1 MAAYGGYVAAQP
13 ADLSGIISNFGNKAI
28 AIQEAAKER
37 EDKKTLLEKQKEEKI
52 AARDEER
59 AYQEQQDVIRGA
71 EQSTIAGIKEVSDPT
86 AATGQQTYEG
96 LATGVTSGVA
106 DSIFKI
112 GEGIKSKQIN
122 PLQGKVAQQKLIKSY
137 KDFVSGKENF
147 SKGMAF
153 IKQQAPKQS
162 EIGKAL
168 GATYFSMGDMPFK
181 TFQVTPNQ
189 DLVIYDMDPVTL
201 QPVQDSAIPASTY
214 ANYQSFSDEEVDYN
228 KLLDG
233 FNVATRTAFESS
245 GPLSQKKITS
255 ESNNKDYIAAKDAF
269 ISQTIPSDMDVARFL
284 TQVDGYG
291 IKIQG
296 KQVKKPS
303 KQGDKENPTIKF
315 EITPAGIYVPIVT
328 DEMKDRAR
336 KSLSE
341 GIDARAKESQQVSRN
356 PNIIV
361 NTGGAKENKP
371 TETEQQRNAADRLAT
386 AITNDIQSGSINSS
400 NIKNFVLGLASDYD
414 VDPRKSKLIDL
425 GNGTKGIQII
435 ATNGKPNV
443 NFGQN
448 GIVSAYEDIVSYVP
462 KSQINRVLISD
473 QKKRGTRAPKETNPA
488 EVKIVTLE
496 MVKQK
501 LPEGATK
508 DQINAYVKQL
518 ESTGKY
524 KLKKP

>member
-37 EDKKTLLEKQKEEKI
+37 EDKKALLEKQKKERIE
-52 AARDEER
+52 ARDEER

-112 GEGIKSKQIN
+112 GEAIKSKQIN

-153 IKQQAPKQS
+153 IKEQAPKQS

-214 ANYQSFSDEEVDYN
+214 ANYQSFSDQEVDYN

-233 FNVATRTAFESS
+233 FNVATRTAFESA

-255 ESNNKDYIAAKDAF
+255 ESSNKDYIAAKDAF

-315 EITPAGIYVPIVT
+315 DITPAGVYIPIVT
-328 DEMKDRAR
+328 DDMKVRAR
-336 KSLSE
+336 KLLSE

-356 PNIIV
+356 PNITV
-361 NTGGAKENKP
+361 KTGGGMETYLAKEDLKEKRKMEPLLNKARITNDFFYNNDFGP
-371 TETEQQRNAADRLAT
+371 IKAA
-386 AITNDIQSGSINSS
+386 AITNGITQPTITDKTSYKILYGIPKGEKKIREIARFNNPREAHAYLTGKS
-400 NIKNFVLGLASDYD
+400 NIVEAAAEYDLADKYA
-414 VDPRKSKLIDL
+414 VENAIDL
-425 GNGTKGIQII
+425 KSSKTGLLN
-435 ATNGKPNV
+435 NV
-443 NFGQN
+443 N
-448 GIVSAYEDIVSYVP
+448 V
-462 KSQINRVLISD
+462 
-473 QKKRGTRAPKETNPA
+473 KKK
-488 EVKIVTLE
+488 
-496 MVKQK
+496 
-501 LPEGATK
+501 
-508 DQINAYVKQL
+508 
-518 ESTGKY
+518 
-524 KLKKP
+524 

>member
-37 EDKKTLLEKQKEEKI
+37 EDKKALLEKQKEERI

-112 GEGIKSKQIN
+112 GEAIKSKQIN

-153 IKQQAPKQS
+153 IKEQAPKQS

-233 FNVATRTAFESS
+233 FNVATRTAFESA

-255 ESNNKDYIAAKDAF
+255 ESSNKDYVAAKDAF

-315 EITPAGIYVPIVT
+315 EITPAGVYIPVVT
-328 DEMKDRAR
+328 DDMKARAR
-336 KSLSE
+336 KLLSE

-361 NTGGAKENKP
+361 NTGSGGTKEAKS
-371 TETEQQRNAADRLAT
+371 TETEKKRIVADRLASAT
-386 AITNDIQSGSINSS
+386 VSDIQNGNASS
-400 NIKNFVLGLASDYD
+400 ANIKNFILGLASEYD
-414 VDPRKSKLIDL
+414 VDPRKSRLMKMPD
-425 GNGTKGIQII
+425 GSFGIQII
-435 ATNGKPNV
+435 STTGVPNV
-443 NFGQN
+443 NFGNQ
-448 GIVSAYEDIVSYVP
+448 GIITSYDEIVPLVP
-462 KSQINRVLISD
+462 EGQINRVLISD
-473 QKKRGTRAPKETNPA
+473 QKKKGTNT
-488 EVKIVTLE
+488 VKSK
-496 MVKQK
+496 VK
-501 LPEGATK
+501 
-508 DQINAYVKQL
+508 VK
-518 ESTGKY
+518 GKADA
-524 KLKKP
+524 L